1 MATINQINK
10 QIETSRKRI
19 ADYDR
24 KIAMYTERR
33 DKNIEKANKKYNVNI
48 TLDDIVITFH
58 GNNTHTYK
66 DYSLKPEAY
75 NAIGFDMSFKI
86 INAVEYIDQ
95 NERHKAYEEKNLNRL
110 LSEFNSLQE
119 KEKEERDRYDNKLE
133 SVLRD
138 NLGEFK
144 EVWMERMMNQ
154 FRRHYD
160 FIKERTPEEKHKVGR
175 IDSLLYYFRGKMLY
189 YPKTYRH
196 SRLINILEYKKK
208 TSNNIINDEVNRYDD
223 KETYLQEME
232 KELEKSWEQ
241 GIKKLTKKCHSY
253 NVDQEKVT
261 CNHCKMTDK
270 GIEVYIQD
278 GKPRR
283 IYARV
288 IWAAEYS
295 DIVTPHTRYI
305 VTEKKLT
312 KNLDNSK

>member
-33 DKNIEKANKKYNVNI
+33 DKNIEKANKKYNINI
-48 TLDDIVITFH
+48 TLDDIIITFH

-66 DYSLKPEAY
+66 YYSLKPETY
-75 NAIGFDMSFKI
+75 KTIGLDMSFKI

-95 NERHKAYEEKNLNRL
+95 NEMDKVYEEKNLNRL
-110 LSEFNSLQE
+110 LSELNSLQE

-133 SVLRD
+133 DTLRKI
-138 NLGEFK
+138 LSEFK
-144 EVWMERMMNQ
+144 DTWMIRMIGLHKQ
-154 FRRHYD
+154 HYNR
-160 FIKERTPEEKHKVGR
+160 IKRRTPIEISKKDR
-175 IDSLLYYFRGKMLY
+175 INSLLSYFKKANLY
-189 YPKTYRH
+189 YPHTYRH
-196 SRLINILEYKKK
+196 TRLIKVLDKKLCVC
-208 TSNNIINDEVNRYDD
+208 NNIIYDEVNNYDNID
-223 KETYLQEME
+223 DYLKYIEH
-232 KELEKSWEQ
+232 ELELSWEQ
-241 GIKKLTKKCHSY
+241 GMKKLTRKCQQY

-261 CNHCKMTDK
+261 CTHCDFTNK
-270 GIEVYIQD
+270 GIEAYIED

-295 DIVTPHTRYI
+295 DSVTPHTRYI
-305 VTEKKLT
+305 VTEKK
-312 KNLDNSK
+312 KK